1 MMTTPQTL
9 RHAALSIIA
18 VVGSGLGSQ
27 PVIGLVCNPFTIS
40 YAQKEPQQ
48 SERAGSDISEETPL
62 PTDPAQRAA
71 RLAKNLRYN
80 RGGRDLTIEREGE
93 LFIEQIWPRGTPW
106 IPMDDSKLAV
116 VGKVLRT
123 RAYLSE
129 DRSNIYT
136 EYTIA
141 PEDVLKAD
149 GTQMGGHQSE
159 ITIDRPGGILR
170 LSSGKVVECGP
181 YICYLGYL
189 RTGNR
194 YVVFA
199 RASNGGKDLEMFKG
213 YELRGGQVLK
223 LDQAGDKLPSEFSD
237 EEAFLSAARR
247 AVTRSHR
254 RPNRPHA
261 R

>member
-1 MMTTPQTL
+1 MATPQTV
-9 RHAALSIIA
+9 RYAALSIIA
-18 VVGSGLGSQ
+18 VLGSGFGSQ
-27 PVIGLVCNPFTIS
+27 PVIGLDCIPFAIS
-40 YAQKEPQQ
+40 YAQKEGQQ
-48 SERAGSDISEETPL
+48 SDRAGSDINDETPL
-62 PTDPAQRAA
+62 PSDPTQRAA

-80 RGGRDLTIEREGE
+80 RWGPDLTIERKGE

-106 IPMDDSKLAV
+106 IPMDETKLAL
-116 VGKVLRT
+116 VGRVLRT
-123 RAYLSE
+123 RAYLSV

-136 EYTIA
+136 EYTIT
-141 PEDVLKAD
+141 PEEVLKAD
-149 GTQMGGHQSE
+149 GTQVGDHQSE

-181 YICYLGYL
+181 IICYLGYL

-213 YELRGGQVLK
+213 YELRGGQVLR
-223 LDQAGDKLPSEFSD
+223 LDQAGDKLPSEISE

-247 AVTRSHR
+247 AVSASHMK
-254 RPNRPHA
+254 PNRPHA
-261 R
+261 P